1 MKRKIIISEEQLKIL
16 VNRLDEMIAGYDDY
30 PTMFQHAG
38 KSMSELMDQLQQLM
52 IAFNN
57 LSEFMY
63 EENYLGDDFVD
74 AIKDALTQIYEF
86 NEISEM
92 IFKDFSEKEV
102 VKNGEILLR
111 KLESFQEK
119 AIMFI
124 EMYKH
129 NSINLEK
136 LVSLIGIKINDI
148 VEFVRNYRNAIV
160 DSDTKFQNLYQ
171 KKMK

>member
-1 MKRKIIISEEQLKIL
+1 MKRTIIISEEQLKIL

-30 PTMFQHAG
+30 PTMFQHVG

-63 EENYLGDDFVD
+63 EENYLGDDFVE
-74 AIKDALTQIYEF
+74 AIKDALSQINEF
-86 NEISEM
+86 NQVTKT
-92 IFKDFSEKEV
+92 IFRDFSEKEV
-102 VKNGEILLR
+102 VKNGEILSR
-111 KLESFQEK
+111 KLESFEEK
-119 AIMFI
+119 AMMFI
-124 EMYKH
+124 EMY
-129 NSINLEK
+129 NYDSINLKK
-136 LVSLIGIKINDI
+136 LVSLIAIKINDI

-160 DSDTKFQNLYQ
+160 DSDTKFQDLYK

>member
-1 MKRKIIISEEQLKIL
+1 MKRTIIISEEQLKIL
-16 VNRLDEMIAGYDDY
+16 VSRLDEMIAGYDDY
-30 PTMFQHAG
+30 HTMFQHAG

-63 EENYLGDDFVD
+63 EENYLGDDFVE

-86 NEISEM
+86 NDISEM

-119 AIMFI
+119 AMMFI

-129 NSINLEK
+129 DSIDLKK
-136 LVSLIGIKINDI
+136 LVSLIAIKIDDI